1 MLSHTKFACLFMCYL
16 CFKNVGVPQKCFL
29 MRMKFSIPERYGMRI
44 TCHHKR
50 NHHQL
55 CCNKAPT
62 KAGSRRKQLDQ
73 IRRNHWQQPPRSKS
87 SVPFLYLRW
96 QSTRFRDAC
105 HAFVSDAHRFPSA
118 GPTCGCTRFGSLF
131 GWCGTSESTG
141 WLSAR
146 PEAYIYSYY
155 IGTCFRRM
163 RLTEFHEIVYQCPID
178 SIDSAKFEKEEYV
191 RRMTSASAQ
200 TLLSLVVFNQRNL
213 RFFNQQNNREK
224 KIHIVYI
231 IIILS
236 SNSYMVLNYY

>member
-1 MLSHTKFACLFMCYL
+1 
-16 CFKNVGVPQKCFL
+16 
-29 MRMKFSIPERYGMRI
+29 
-44 TCHHKR
+44 
-50 NHHQL
+50 
-55 CCNKAPT
+55 
-62 KAGSRRKQLDQ
+62 
-73 IRRNHWQQPPRSKS
+73 
-87 SVPFLYLRW
+87 
-96 QSTRFRDAC
+96 
-105 HAFVSDAHRFPSA
+105 
-118 GPTCGCTRFGSLF
+118 
-131 GWCGTSESTG
+131 
-141 WLSAR
+141 
-146 PEAYIYSYY
+146 
-155 IGTCFRRM
+155 M